1 MNFSSYLCLSV
12 KCKIKYPPNLCC
24 FDFCATIEFLVQSAQ
39 AIGKLCCKKVLS
51 TSTKSKSFILFILS
65 YFELFLITLTT
76 NNIIIS
82 LFYFFLLTNS
92 IKFDKFPIKTENY
105 NIYNLKSH
113 FREHWIPIYYTF
125 VFQDDKLAKSSLFL
139 ILY

>member
-1 MNFSSYLCLSV
+1 MFDEFSSYLCLSV
-12 KCKIKYPPNLCC
+12 KCKIKYPSNLCC
-24 FDFCATIEFLVQSAQ
+24 VLIFVQQLNFLVQSAQ

-82 LFYFFLLTNS
+82 SFYKQFYFFLLTNS
-92 IKFDKFPIKTENY
+92 IKFEKFPTKIENY
-105 NIYNLKSH
+105 NIYNLKS
-113 FREHWIPIYYTF
+113 YSKDY
-125 VFQDDKLAKSSLFL
+125 
-139 ILY
+139 